1 MAADEETNTK
11 RYSADDLEPI
21 LGRRWVL
28 EPRHLVVCLFFGAV
42 FLLVNTLPLLD
53 WTIWSDVR
61 VGRWILVHGTL
72 LPGDPAQPLSEGM
85 PVVHTSWASQ
95 VILALADLHGG
106 PQAISNLCTV
116 LTMAYLIVLA
126 RVAYR
131 QTAGNV
137 PTSRMSRPEEPD
149 ERSAA
154 PHKMAVSPWNLRPTS
169 RSGLMLGA
177 VAIYLVIGA
186 SGLFASAEVFGK
198 LCFALLLGLLLTVQ
212 ECYNR
217 YSRPAK
223 QKTTIQFLR
232 QSATSLGFVQ
242 QADGT
247 TQVSWPRRAW
257 IKLFGR
263 QREAKTR
270 IVPRTVWLATAG
282 RFALWANLHGSY
294 MLGLVVITCY
304 ALARAGE
311 IAWRAKGLRPV
322 LTDAPLRIYLL
333 LAAVALGASL
343 LNPYGPRLALA
354 NLAFLHDEQRMA
366 MPNWHPLNPASLQG
380 IVFLASLSLLV
391 LLMRASGR
399 RLHASDLLLPAV
411 FSAGALVTQRAQG
424 WYALICV
431 FVAMPHAVSIAAR
444 GHKWVAGIAGKR
456 SRFSRQARRTEVSA
470 RRSIAEMGMPLPQK
484 IGGKDSANPR
494 QSSPLTARSFIFT
507 LLCGLTLYCAFCL
520 APGTQMLMGGS
531 ARPVVELLGS
541 EDLQHATEW
550 LQANAPGAFVYAS
563 PDWSDFLV
571 GYGGEGVTAMM
582 TSNAHWVPHD
592 VRSSHRRI
600 GHGDVDWQKTLD
612 RFGVDTLV
620 LTPSRHA
627 VLIQAVRRS
636 PLWTV
641 AYETESVLIVRR
653 EKLGARSWELG
664 VGSSR

>member
-1 MAADEETNTK
+1 MATITGSNRKTV
-11 RYSADDLEPI
+11 SAEDLEPQ
-21 LGRRWVL
+21 LSACCAL
-28 EPRHLVVCLFFGAV
+28 EPRHLAVCLFFGAV

-53 WTIWSDVR
+53 WTVWSDIG

-72 LPGDPAQPLSEGM
+72 PPSDPAQPLSKGV
-85 PVVHTSWASQ
+85 PVVHTSWGSQ
-95 VILALADLHGG
+95 VILALADRHGG
-106 PQAISNLCTV
+106 PHAVSNLCTV

-131 QTAGNV
+131 QTVGNI
-137 PTSRMSRPEEPD
+137 PASRMSRPEEPD
-149 ERSAA
+149 ELSAA
-154 PHKMAVSPWNLRPTS
+154 PRKMAVSPWNLRPTS
-169 RSGLMLGA
+169 RVGLMLGA
-177 VAIYLVIGA
+177 VAIYLIVGA
-186 SGLFASAEVFGK
+186 SGLFASAGVFGR

-212 ECYNR
+212 ECCNR
-217 YSRPAK
+217 HSRPAK
-223 QKTTIQFLR
+223 QRMTIPFLR

-242 QADGT
+242 QAGGT

-282 RFALWANLHGSY
+282 LFALWANLHGSY

-311 IAWRAKGLRPV
+311 VAWRAKGLRPV
-322 LTDAPLRIYLL
+322 LADAPLRIYLL
-333 LAAVALGASL
+333 LAAVAFGASL

-354 NLAFLHDEQRMA
+354 NLAFLYSEQRMA

-380 IVFLASLSLLV
+380 ITFLASLSLL
-391 LLMRASGR
+391 LLVMCASGR
-399 RLHASDLLLPAV
+399 RLHAIDLLLPAV
-411 FSAGALVTQRAQG
+411 FGASVLVTQRAQG
-424 WYALICV
+424 WYALVCV
-431 FVAMPHAVSIAAR
+431 FVAMPHAVSIAVR

-456 SRFSRQARRTEVSA
+456 SRLSRQARRTEISA

-484 IGGKDSANPR
+484 TGGDDGANPR
-494 QSSPLTARSFIFT
+494 QSRPLTARSFIFT

-520 APGTQMLMGGS
+520 APGTQTLMGGS

-541 EDLQHATEW
+541 EDLQRAAEW
-550 LQANAPGAFVYAS
+550 LQGNAPGALVYAS

-571 GYGGEGVTAMM
+571 GYGGEGVTAVM

-600 GHGDVDWQKTLD
+600 GHGDRDWEERLD
-612 RFGVDTLV
+612 RYDVDTLV
-620 LTPSRHA
+620 LTPTRHA

-641 AYETESVLIVRR
+641 AHETESVLIARR
-653 EKLGARSWELG
+653 E
-664 VGSSR
+664 